1 MSSATARVLCHD
13 GKMRIFRA
21 DIDGEYLS
29 YQGTKYVYLLWD
41 EPDGR
46 GIITMTVL
54 EGNYV
59 LAPQRMQPKRISADT
74 WAGSWF
80 WTGAIHAG
88 KNDG

>member
-1 MSSATARVLCHD
+1 MSHATAKVLCRD
-13 GKMRIFRA
+13 GRVRTFRA
-21 DIDGEYLS
+21 DVDGECLS
-29 YQGTKYVYLLWD
+29 YHGRKYVYLLWD

-59 LAPQRMQPKRISADT
+59 LAPQRMQPQEISANT

-80 WTGAIHAG
+80 WSGATI
-88 KNDG
+88 